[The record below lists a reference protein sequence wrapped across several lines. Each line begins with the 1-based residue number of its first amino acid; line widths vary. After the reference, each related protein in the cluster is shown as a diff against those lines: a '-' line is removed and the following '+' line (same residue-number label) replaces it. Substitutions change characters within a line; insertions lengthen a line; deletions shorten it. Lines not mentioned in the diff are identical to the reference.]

1 VAAVGALASNAMNNL
16 PAYLAL
22 EPAAGA
28 EPLRVAALLIG
39 TGVGP
44 LITPWGSLATILWW
58 QRCRT
63 VMLDVPAGTIVR
75 QGLLLAPLTV
85 VAATLAL
92 AAAG

>member
-1 VAAVGALASNAMNNL
+1 MGALASNAMNNL

-22 EPAAGA
+22 EPAAGTD
-28 EPLRVAALLIG
+28 PLRLAALLIG

-44 LITPWGSLATILWW
+44 LVTPWGSLATVLWW

-75 QGLLLAPLTV
+75 QGLLLAPLAV

-92 AAAG
+92 VATS